1 MKLLPIKSLR
11 KLFKRRSISTAS
23 DQFSSQRV
31 GTLGEDTFHLDKI
44 YKSNGPLKSTFGS
57 SREELTYL
65 DVIFHFRESSQI
77 SLTVGSSWYGGDYM
91 EFGSHDLNT
100 FRNMLSAYHIS
111 GMCQAYKDVRFYA
124 FDIFGKLEEKQNK
137 LPSDV
142 SHYFSPFSSQGDK
155 YQWHLEMIKEHGLY
169 VDQCI
174 LVQGLFE
181 LTLTKNF
188 KASYQKENRK
198 IGFAFLDCN
207 ITSSYKTVFEFI
219 FDLLADN
226 SYVYMDEYFQNP
238 EVNTLFNDFCIKLR
252 SKRKL
257 GAVYIRNAGGFGG
270 LFRIYPISEN
280 IKTLNLSL

>member
-1 MKLLPIKSLR
+1 MKLLTFKSLR
-11 KLFKRRSISTAS
+11 KLFKRPSIPLAS
-23 DQFSSQRV
+23 DQLSSPSA

-44 YKSNGPLKSTFGS
+44 YKPNGPLKSTFGS

-124 FDIFGKLEEKQNK
+124 FDIFGKLEVKDEK
-137 LPSDV
+137 LRSDILN
-142 SHYFSPFSSQGDK
+142 YFSPYSSQGDK
-155 YQWHLEMIKEHGLY
+155 YQWHLEMIKAHGLY

-181 LTLTKNF
+181 QTLTNKF
-188 KASYQKENRK
+188 KTAYLNEKRK

-207 ITSSYKTVFEFI
+207 VASSYKTVFEFI
-219 FDLLADN
+219 FDLLAEN

-238 EVNTLFNDFCIKLR
+238 DVIVLFNDFCASLR
-252 SKRKL
+252 ARRKL

-270 LFRIYPISEN
+270 LFRVYPISDD
-280 IKTLNLSL
+280 ITPLNLSI

>member
-1 MKLLPIKSLR
+1 MKLFPIKSLR
-11 KLFKRRSISTAS
+11 KLFKRRSIPLAS
-23 DQFSSQRV
+23 DKVSSPSV
-31 GTLGEDTFHLDKI
+31 GTLDEDTFHLDKI

-57 SREELTYL
+57 SRGELTFL

-111 GMCQAYKDVRFYA
+111 GMAQAYKDVRFYA
-124 FDIFGKLEEKQNK
+124 FDIFGKLEDKDGK
-137 LPSDV
+137 LGSDILN
-142 SHYFSPFSSQGDK
+142 YFSPYSSQGDK
-155 YQWHLEMIKEHGLY
+155 YQWHLEMIKAHGLY

-181 LTLTKNF
+181 QTLTNKF
-188 KASYQKENRK
+188 KTAYLNEKRK

-207 ITSSYKTVFEFI
+207 VASSYKTVFEFI
-219 FDLLADN
+219 FDLLAEN
-226 SYVYMDEYFQNP
+226 SYVYMDEYLQNP
-238 EVNTLFNDFCIKLR
+238 DVIVLFNDFCASLR
-252 SKRKL
+252 ARRKM

-270 LFRIYPISEN
+270 LFRIYSISED
-280 IKTLNLSL
+280 IKPLNLSI

>member
-1 MKLLPIKSLR
+1 MKLLPFKSLR
-11 KLFKRRSISTAS
+11 KLFKRPSIPLAS
-23 DQFSSQRV
+23 DQLSSPSA

-44 YKSNGPLKSTFGS
+44 YKPNGPLKSTFGS

-124 FDIFGKLEEKQNK
+124 FDIFGKLEVKDEK
-137 LPSDV
+137 LRSDILN
-142 SHYFSPFSSQGDK
+142 YFSPYSSQGDK
-155 YQWHLEMIKEHGLY
+155 YQWHLEMIKAHGLY

-181 LTLTKNF
+181 QTLTNKF
-188 KASYQKENRK
+188 KTAYLNEKRK

-207 ITSSYKTVFEFI
+207 VASSYKTVFEFI
-219 FDLLADN
+219 FDLLAEN

-238 EVNTLFNDFCIKLR
+238 DVIVLFNDFCASLR
-252 SKRKL
+252 ARRKL

-270 LFRIYPISEN
+270 LFRVYPISDD
-280 IKTLNLSL
+280 ITPLNLSI